1 MSEKEWAILFCSVV
15 MVGWLIGVGIMLRKR
30 HKAKKEAGDGKKAD
44 KKKGE
49 EKAFDDD
56 EEV

>member
-1 MSEKEWAILFCSVV
+1 MSETQWAILISCVV
-15 MVGWLIGVGIMLRKR
+15 MFFWCIGVGRMLYQR

-49 EKAFDDD
+49 EKAFYDDD
-56 EEV
+56 ED

>member
-1 MSEKEWAILFCSVV
+1 MSETRWAILICTIV
-15 MVGWLIGVGIMLRKR
+15 MIGWLIGVGRMLWKR

-56 EEV
+56 EE